1 MYSKLIRS
9 KQFSWGGQALAAEFP
24 AHGSVSIV
32 GSVAG
37 GVRLAGS
44 EEFAKVH
51 ADMLLEGTKKHDK
64 KAIQILLDSIGAS
77 LSFSANN
84 ERLMFSARVR
94 AENLEKLL
102 SLISETLQEPT
113 FPARELQVLKQRER
127 ASLSLEAQD
136 TRAQAGIALSRL
148 LFKKGHP
155 NFDDTTEESQK
166 TLGGI
171 TSKKLRAYHAASI
184 DGGSLILSIA
194 GDIKA
199 PRVFTLAEKHFK
211 KLPRQK
217 VLFPPYEKGSVQK
230 SRQTVAR
237 IEHKAGIDYC
247 VGIATGITKNHSDY
261 APLLLGIHVLGNP
274 GFTGRLM
281 KTVRE
286 KEGLTYVAYSYMSG
300 FENNAD
306 GSAFVWATFAP
317 TLFKKGRA
325 STRREIHAIATK
337 GATAK
342 EVRKHREQYEAY
354 FRVRLSNSSAI
365 AGAAHAVVAEGHPL
379 SYLDTFPKKVSK
391 LTAREV
397 NRALKKYLVPSKLSE
412 AAAGPVEKNALKA

>member
-148 LFKKGHP
+148 LF
-155 NFDDTTEESQK
+155 
-166 TLGGI
+166 
-171 TSKKLRAYHAASI
+171 
-184 DGGSLILSIA
+184 
-194 GDIKA
+194 
-199 PRVFTLAEKHFK
+199 
-211 KLPRQK
+211 
-217 VLFPPYEKGSVQK
+217 
-230 SRQTVAR
+230 
-237 IEHKAGIDYC
+237 
-247 VGIATGITKNHSDY
+247 
-261 APLLLGIHVLGNP
+261 
-274 GFTGRLM
+274 
-281 KTVRE
+281 
-286 KEGLTYVAYSYMSG
+286 
-300 FENNAD
+300 
-306 GSAFVWATFAP
+306 
-317 TLFKKGRA
+317 
-325 STRREIHAIATK
+325 
-337 GATAK
+337 
-342 EVRKHREQYEAY
+342 
-354 FRVRLSNSSAI
+354 
-365 AGAAHAVVAEGHPL
+365 
-379 SYLDTFPKKVSK
+379 
-391 LTAREV
+391 
-397 NRALKKYLVPSKLSE
+397 
-412 AAAGPVEKNALKA
+412 